1 MSDASQTIRL
11 PADTLKELER
21 LSAQVA
27 IKQLELQNAQVH
39 RELAMLRAVA
49 TLGLYGRKVTFDLDA
64 GVLIADDTAQT

>member
-39 RELAMLRAVA
+39 CELAMHRAVA